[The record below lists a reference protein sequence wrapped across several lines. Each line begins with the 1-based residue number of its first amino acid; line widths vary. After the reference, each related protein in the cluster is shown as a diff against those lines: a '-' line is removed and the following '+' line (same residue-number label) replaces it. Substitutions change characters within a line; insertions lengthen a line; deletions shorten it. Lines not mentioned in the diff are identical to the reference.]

1 MMLGSLFISF
11 AMIGLAAY
19 GGGMV
24 TIPLI
29 QAEIVTR
36 QHWLTFD
43 EMASLLAIAQMTPGP
58 IAVNAATFT
67 GFRICGFAGA
77 LTATLA
83 VVLPSLALLIP
94 AAPFIDRISGN
105 PHVQRVRRGIQLG
118 VLSLILYAVWSYGSM
133 AVTGVAELMIALAAF
148 AALLLTE
155 KRLHPV
161 VIVLLGGL
169 AGLFLL

>member
-1 MMLGSLFISF
+1 MIYLQLFLSF
-11 AMIGLAAY
+11 LQIGALSF
-19 GGGMV
+19 GGGYAAM
-24 TIPLI
+24 PLI
-29 QAEIVTR
+29 QAQIVTEH
-36 QHWLTFD
+36 QWLSMSEFTD
-43 EMASLLAIAQMTPGP
+43 LVTIAEMTPGP

-105 PHVQRVRRGIQLG
+105 PHVQRIRRGIQLG

-133 AVTGVAELMIALAAF
+133 AITGVAELLIALAAF

-169 AGLFLL
+169 AGLLLL